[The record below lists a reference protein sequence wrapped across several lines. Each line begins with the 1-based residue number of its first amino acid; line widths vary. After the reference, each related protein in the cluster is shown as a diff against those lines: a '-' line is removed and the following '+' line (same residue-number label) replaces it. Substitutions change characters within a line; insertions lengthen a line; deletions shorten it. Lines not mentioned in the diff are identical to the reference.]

1 LDEVGSMGVM
11 GDACAPLDETGAPLT
26 RAEEALHKA
35 VGKAKARQREQPRRR
50 AWPAPRAVC

>member
-1 LDEVGSMGVM
+1 MGVM

-35 VGKAKARQREQPRRR
+35 VGKAKARQRERQRI
-50 AWPAPRAVC
+50 AAAHAG